1 MENDPNE
8 QPVKIPDFSKASIT
22 TEAED
27 YVKKVQS
34 GEIKPSAEDLK
45 GFLPQTGVGRR
56 LGSASRA
63 SDVAG
68 NALDKGR
75 KELDARMD
83 GKTPFPADIKRVEIA
98 ALEAGEQQQRTDVQL
113 ATDTLL
119 RTISNDS
126 MFFRGMTIHKKITSG
141 QEAFE
146 IGQDGKLTDKG
157 RMDAA
162 DYEYFYNHP
171 SRNITFIHG
180 AEEMLGTLGAEVGD
194 TLDHLL
200 RGDGTS
206 VLNPYYKGKP
216 NWESLQKEGNAFIMQ
231 GVQLKMSVS
240 ELKSGQVNRER
251 SLHLAER
258 QGRDPKDVHSE
269 RMQFLEI
276 YKRYMNPPE
285 YKDKDGKVVK
295 PQPLFLTPDNWESAE
310 NKGFAMVESGARVL
324 KGFYNLA
331 FDASKDPLSWHGQAV
346 DNVQIQA
353 LADYYERIKDDP
365 KKQEQAKEALR
376 LMSDP
381 ATIRAQRLNQA
392 ALDIADQA
400 KWASGDNMILSRRS
414 RPSGD
419 WSADKSFISDPNVW
433 SPGQVWTDPLIAVG
447 LSVGAFRAI
456 RGAAAAEASM
466 AARYAA
472 IGKLASLEAFT
483 LDLAT
488 IAKQM
493 SGMEG
498 LLQNIGREAATAA
511 GVDLATLTADQL
523 TEMGL
528 KGILQNPMGISP
540 NLISVELIDQLTNAI
555 PKPAAVAMTEEAWQ
569 LLPGLEKIK
578 NLEAPAAFAGIPEG
592 TEVWNKLTPVQRAQ
606 VIIGERTSEI
616 YKLARKR
623 QAEAIAAA
631 SAEQAAGVAA
641 ASANS
646 NSSVARRSAGAATS
660 AFGEYVMGGREVN
673 NFFKHLQV
681 AGLFNGAADLIEGS
695 IQGGFNYF
703 APGTGDK
710 WAGFLRDAASAR
722 FVGRTMI
729 GVGAIT
735 GINLIDFG
743 PANDSPLIKY
753 PRYIANGLGFIVGA
767 RALGVS
773 SQNIG
778 RFMQAWGDEI
788 ARGDP
793 TLWRGYANKIAKNP
807 AAYGF
812 DPADPFGPQAVA
824 SLMAKSGGERMLRF
838 GKRALYDFG
847 LKGGGIAELMVYG
860 KDRDSAGQG
869 FAIGT
874 AFSAVGYYMGMGI
887 NSGLGRSRV
896 NAMRADAMF
905 RIQNTAEGDPTNLLN
920 YVKAHQEAVKG
931 GFEEDFLGFV
941 LGVDNSTKG
950 RVRFIDGKTANL
962 LRFAYDY
969 GLKDQAEGIR
979 RQVALGF
986 RTPED
991 IIGARLKQ
999 EEVAKIA
1006 TDLRNKLAEES
1017 RTLDLEFEQQRDVAR
1032 QLKERLA
1039 DPRLTKEEKIDIGT
1053 QRLFVQGRIG
1063 EIQTRKASIKESLK
1077 QNDNFTFIR
1086 DQGVNLDT
1094 LNARVRAGVNEVTGN
1109 PLITFKGLTIE
1120 TTKDGPLV
1128 YMNIDRMTNKALWHE
1143 AAEAVLLAGGVESVV
1158 GDATRVLFGN
1168 VAKNPGQLKT
1178 NKEKMD
1184 AAIKEN
1190 KSVDTFE
1197 FFTQELGAEASMGA
1211 VLAPE
1216 QIARMIRAHR
1226 ESANLDAAWEANA
1239 FAAVREYMTTGN
1251 TVGISNLTREIMA
1264 NYVGLHLEST
1274 RTAAGIPNK
1283 LALHDNGSWGMTLYG
1298 FSERVL
1304 NVMKRDTALNLEG
1317 RAQIAGVTDNFLGGA
1332 MAPQNIRSFFIDPAT
1347 GKRIT
1352 ITALERLSREA
1363 IKRSNKYGIDEG
1375 GRALVD
1381 LRKMQ
1386 PTERRAWVTANNVQ
1400 HWVNEQGELRDPKEI
1415 VQIEAQMLNP
1425 SIIAL
1430 EEVRQQAPG
1439 IVRGV
1444 KKVTKTK
1451 DGETHTVSGNISAP
1465 EIHAMLQNPDL
1476 PENVKQ
1482 TLIAYSK
1489 AVFKSDGSIG
1499 LMQGMYSGES
1509 KEVVY
1514 TPMSTPKLREW
1525 GSPLLSPEHRSLL
1538 PLSLTISWDTDAS
1551 GAVKAARVSV
1561 NGLDWG
1567 KGIEPRVRIAAGS
1580 DLAKAHGITMSDL
1593 YGYMREYITNLNKGT
1608 GNKDANANAIPSAK
1622 LFDPTGNNPERGR
1635 NIRDLMHFIFDFQ
1648 KKKGDAYVNQP
1659 ADWGELGLR
1668 GPTHPYTTFRAERWV
1683 GPEADAD
1690 GRFIRVNEQAY
1701 ELSQGNFMGALGD
1714 NEPPKKLNRADVGEQ
1729 TPEKEAEALRAAL
1742 GPDMNIPNPTETGK
1756 VIDPTLPIQAPEIMG
1771 VISDIYS
1778 LKGDVIPQAVLN
1790 FIKDKEADIVRRAPQ
1805 TVYDYTRLLED
1816 LVREDLNRSGK
1827 GYKAQR
1833 ERAKYVERMI
1843 GDLGSR
1849 TFELAQKRTGEKDA
1863 TKNAQAQA
1871 TAEARRAELAAETA
1885 AAETVSFDPKAPKQ
1899 TDVNVATPMTEAV
1912 KKDLANFNEQ
1922 IGLWREHVD
1931 FGLKDEAEGA
1941 EMSIAA
1947 AELPFYKKELRKYL
1961 DKAFAIKPD
1970 FDPGFDVYKY
1980 FPDYQKPD
1988 VRADVQATID
1998 AEAAA
2003 VRQAQAANR
2012 PTATGDVATVK
2023 SFKDKTTDVLTK
2035 LAIMREP
2042 GSREIPYVIKKIT
2055 GKNGI
2060 AGSIA
2065 DILLSLE
2072 KNSPETDYINISGV
2086 TGNFSNGLATM
2097 IDAALKAEQGFTKA
2111 GNKEKAQYQASLRT
2125 QLEVLKNTVDGI
2137 NEYATGIADTAP
2149 SRQAAAGAAKP
2160 KVSLADRQ
2168 VYENGAV
2175 ITRKDAPWVEGIP
2188 TKIEE
2193 PLGAALL
2200 KLADEVINVEGA
2212 GLDAR
2217 QTDYFYKKF
2226 KAAKDAGVTAE
2237 QFWTMYEFDD
2247 PVSRNVIKYINDVA
2261 VKKDGVALFPYVGKN
2276 ERPNL
2281 LAPEDVALK
2290 AIADREKKGGKP
2302 KKPAAQAEPAPTAP
2316 AAPIEQ
2322 FGDVFFARTD
2332 KDAPKNIF
2340 YMKNKEAL
2348 VVRNADG
2355 SFDLYKGMQRE
2366 QQSKLWSYKTEAE
2379 LMADYKARLSKGL
2392 EAEVNT
2398 PKPPVT
2404 EPAPATNVE
2413 LQKLLINFAKDFKV
2427 AHRWEDS
2434 DYMDNFKARVKEL
2447 YDAGG
2452 TKDDVIKKLGLPP
2465 LGDVAGHIGYVFTA
2479 LEKEKNAKPKPKRT
2493 TAAEPAPTAQPKF
2506 DDKTVRKELKALLD
2520 EFDSIDEVEGDTTD
2534 VETRMSTYIQGLI
2547 NQGVSKDVLRKLFDK
2562 IDPNSTALHLA
2573 MSGDQ
2578 TIPTAKP
2585 KPKSAPAPELSP
2597 QLAPTTEP
2605 TTTGKPTWD
2614 AKKANG
2620 IASKVSD
2627 LVDKWEDAYGDDG
2640 DTASIEGRLYDNLQ
2654 KLIDMGMKRSEIE
2667 ALLGDAETS
2676 EGSIGSFLDDNAPDE
2691 TPAAASGGAK
2701 PPKTPKPTAQGADA
2715 GDDAPTPK
2723 PKVPRQPDFKVPDGP
2738 ELEDAGYEF
2747 EWYDPKD
2754 PKKDPNN
2761 LRKVY
2766 GMKARAE
2773 IDKRLAVVLDGAE
2786 KAVKEASDMVR
2797 KGGKGADYDAL
2808 LKAYNNL
2815 ELALAALDENAGAS
2829 IESFGIDFFDM
2840 SPKVRERFGEI
2851 FNMDTR
2857 EWWSKPQETR
2867 ERNIRKQATEFR
2879 DRMNKISTE
2888 RVMNEML
2895 LMIGSEVIEKTG
2907 DPKKGNYQ
2915 TKQMV
2920 LSKKGPWV
2928 MADDRTL
2935 LPLTNR
2941 LDDFL
2946 VTERLVDP
2954 DTKTGAVG
2962 TGGLIFIDTKAKTTF
2977 GEPAHINIM
2986 NRIMGTEFYGYRSNG
3001 FLDFQVLNANGDMK
3015 AFRISTQ
3022 GTRGMT
3028 PAQLKKAYAEAIK
3041 RQQAN
3046 KEGNKLPALQFDQT
3060 GTSFQANKEGLLL
3073 MNAEIAEFLRAGQLK
3088 KDAATQTQAQR
3099 QQVELRKQ
3107 SREAEARAKETARQQ
3122 AEAKKQEE
3130 ATLRLGLF
3138 GRQPLDPN
3146 NPMTAMSI
3154 VTGEKKV
3161 VSRRADN
3168 LVEVREQKASDGSR
3182 TLKVFYTGIEF
3193 GGPREVLQTVS
3204 SKAAMELAQAFDPF
3218 TGYREAILNMIEGFE
3233 IKPDGP
3239 YPDKDGKPT
3248 NDPRL
3253 AASLVDILKQRDEGF
3268 ADLITRIRAS
3278 GTFGVLDVGKGE
3290 FLVVPKKSIRDK
3302 NGNLD
3307 MSQQVKLTRRLILK
3321 AQELATTAE
3330 TQAQQRRQA
3339 NATPPPPRVDPTT
3352 GRPPQPGAKPQ
3363 PAAAPAPGLDVAAY
3377 MNERMQSIVQTARN
3391 TQGIARAEAAST
3403 VVRILS
3409 NKDNF
3414 KLTYMKDGK
3423 IKVYAPNN
3431 NLLAIT
3437 DDEEEAFSW
3446 LTK

>member
-1 MENDPNE
+1 
-8 QPVKIPDFSKASIT
+8 
-22 TEAED
+22 
-27 YVKKVQS
+27 
-34 GEIKPSAEDLK
+34 
-45 GFLPQTGVGRR
+45 
-56 LGSASRA
+56 
-63 SDVAG
+63 
-68 NALDKGR
+68 
-75 KELDARMD
+75 
-83 GKTPFPADIKRVEIA
+83 
-98 ALEAGEQQQRTDVQL
+98 
-113 ATDTLL
+113 
-119 RTISNDS
+119 
-126 MFFRGMTIHKKITSG
+126 
-141 QEAFE
+141 
-146 IGQDGKLTDKG
+146 
-157 RMDAA
+157 
-162 DYEYFYNHP
+162 
-171 SRNITFIHG
+171 
-180 AEEMLGTLGAEVGD
+180 
-194 TLDHLL
+194 
-200 RGDGTS
+200 
-206 VLNPYYKGKP
+206 
-216 NWESLQKEGNAFIMQ
+216 
-231 GVQLKMSVS
+231 
-240 ELKSGQVNRER
+240 
-251 SLHLAER
+251 
-258 QGRDPKDVHSE
+258 
-269 RMQFLEI
+269 
-276 YKRYMNPPE
+276 
-285 YKDKDGKVVK
+285 
-295 PQPLFLTPDNWESAE
+295 
-310 NKGFAMVESGARVL
+310 
-324 KGFYNLA
+324 
-331 FDASKDPLSWHGQAV
+331 
-346 DNVQIQA
+346 
-353 LADYYERIKDDP
+353 
-365 KKQEQAKEALR
+365 
-376 LMSDP
+376 
-381 ATIRAQRLNQA
+381 
-392 ALDIADQA
+392 
-400 KWASGDNMILSRRS
+400 
-414 RPSGD
+414 
-419 WSADKSFISDPNVW
+419 
-433 SPGQVWTDPLIAVG
+433 
-447 LSVGAFRAI
+447 
-456 RGAAAAEASM
+456 
-466 AARYAA
+466 
-472 IGKLASLEAFT
+472 
-483 LDLAT
+483 
-488 IAKQM
+488 
-493 SGMEG
+493 
-498 LLQNIGREAATAA
+498 
-511 GVDLATLTADQL
+511 
-523 TEMGL
+523 
-528 KGILQNPMGISP
+528 
-540 NLISVELIDQLTNAI
+540 
-555 PKPAAVAMTEEAWQ
+555 
-569 LLPGLEKIK
+569 
-578 NLEAPAAFAGIPEG
+578 
-592 TEVWNKLTPVQRAQ
+592 
-606 VIIGERTSEI
+606 
-616 YKLARKR
+616 
-623 QAEAIAAA
+623 
-631 SAEQAAGVAA
+631 
-641 ASANS
+641 
-646 NSSVARRSAGAATS
+646 
-660 AFGEYVMGGREVN
+660 
-673 NFFKHLQV
+673 
-681 AGLFNGAADLIEGS
+681 
-695 IQGGFNYF
+695 
-703 APGTGDK
+703 
-710 WAGFLRDAASAR
+710 
-722 FVGRTMI
+722 
-729 GVGAIT
+729 
-735 GINLIDFG
+735 
-743 PANDSPLIKY
+743 
-753 PRYIANGLGFIVGA
+753 
-767 RALGVS
+767 
-773 SQNIG
+773 
-778 RFMQAWGDEI
+778 
-788 ARGDP
+788 
-793 TLWRGYANKIAKNP
+793 
-807 AAYGF
+807 
-812 DPADPFGPQAVA
+812 
-824 SLMAKSGGERMLRF
+824 
-838 GKRALYDFG
+838 
-847 LKGGGIAELMVYG
+847 
-860 KDRDSAGQG
+860 
-869 FAIGT
+869 
-874 AFSAVGYYMGMGI
+874 
-887 NSGLGRSRV
+887 
-896 NAMRADAMF
+896 
-905 RIQNTAEGDPTNLLN
+905 
-920 YVKAHQEAVKG
+920 
-931 GFEEDFLGFV
+931 
-941 LGVDNSTKG
+941 
-950 RVRFIDGKTANL
+950 
-962 LRFAYDY
+962 
-969 GLKDQAEGIR
+969 
-979 RQVALGF
+979 
-986 RTPED
+986 
-991 IIGARLKQ
+991 
-999 EEVAKIA
+999 
-1006 TDLRNKLAEES
+1006 
-1017 RTLDLEFEQQRDVAR
+1017 
-1032 QLKERLA
+1032 
-1039 DPRLTKEEKIDIGT
+1039 
-1053 QRLFVQGRIG
+1053 
-1063 EIQTRKASIKESLK
+1063 
-1077 QNDNFTFIR
+1077 
-1086 DQGVNLDT
+1086 
-1094 LNARVRAGVNEVTGN
+1094 
-1109 PLITFKGLTIE
+1109 
-1120 TTKDGPLV
+1120 
-1128 YMNIDRMTNKALWHE
+1128 
-1143 AAEAVLLAGGVESVV
+1143 
-1158 GDATRVLFGN
+1158 
-1168 VAKNPGQLKT
+1168 
-1178 NKEKMD
+1178 
-1184 AAIKEN
+1184 
-1190 KSVDTFE
+1190 
-1197 FFTQELGAEASMGA
+1197 
-1211 VLAPE
+1211 
-1216 QIARMIRAHR
+1216 
-1226 ESANLDAAWEANA
+1226 
-1239 FAAVREYMTTGN
+1239 
-1251 TVGISNLTREIMA
+1251 
-1264 NYVGLHLEST
+1264 
-1274 RTAAGIPNK
+1274 
-1283 LALHDNGSWGMTLYG
+1283 
-1298 FSERVL
+1298 
-1304 NVMKRDTALNLEG
+1304 
-1317 RAQIAGVTDNFLGGA
+1317 
-1332 MAPQNIRSFFIDPAT
+1332 
-1347 GKRIT
+1347 
-1352 ITALERLSREA
+1352 
-1363 IKRSNKYGIDEG
+1363 
-1375 GRALVD
+1375 
-1381 LRKMQ
+1381 
-1386 PTERRAWVTANNVQ
+1386 
-1400 HWVNEQGELRDPKEI
+1400 
-1415 VQIEAQMLNP
+1415 
-1425 SIIAL
+1425 
-1430 EEVRQQAPG
+1430 
-1439 IVRGV
+1439 
-1444 KKVTKTK
+1444 
-1451 DGETHTVSGNISAP
+1451 
-1465 EIHAMLQNPDL
+1465 
-1476 PENVKQ
+1476 
-1482 TLIAYSK
+1482 
-1489 AVFKSDGSIG
+1489 
-1499 LMQGMYSGES
+1499 
-1509 KEVVY
+1509 
-1514 TPMSTPKLREW
+1514 MSTPKLREW
-1525 GSPLLSPEHRSLL
+1525 GNPLLSPEHRSLL
-1538 PLSLTISWDTDAS
+1538 PLSLTIAWDTDAS

-1580 DLAKAHGITMSDL
+1580 DLAKAHGLTMSDL

-1608 GNKDANANAIPSAK
+1608 GNKDANSNAIPSAK
-1622 LFDPTGNNPERGR
+1622 LFDPTGSNPEKGK

-1701 ELSQGNFMGALGD
+1701 QLSQGNFMGALGD

-1729 TPEKEAEALRAAL
+1729 TPEKEAAALRAAL
-1742 GPDMNIPNPTETGK
+1742 GPDLNIPPPTETGK

-1771 VISDIYS
+1771 VVSDIYS
-1778 LKGDVIPQAVLN
+1778 LKGEVIPQAVLN
-1790 FIKDKEADIVRRAPQ
+1790 FIKDKESDIIRRAPQ

-1816 LVREDLNRSGK
+1816 LVRDDLNLSGNA
-1827 GYKAQR
+1827 YKARR

-1843 GDLGSR
+1843 SDLGSR
-1849 TFELAQKRTGEKDA
+1849 TYDLVQKRTGERDAAQSAKDKAA
-1863 TKNAQAQA
+1863 T
-1871 TAEARRAELAAETA
+1871 EARRAELAAETA

-1899 TDVNVATPMTEAV
+1899 TDVNVSTPVTEAV
-1912 KKDLANFNEQ
+1912 RKDLANFNEQ
-1922 IGLWREHVD
+1922 IGMWREHVD

-1988 VRADVQATID
+1988 LRADVQARVD
-1998 AEAAA
+1998 AETAA
-2003 VRQAQAANR
+2003 VREAQAANR

-2086 TGNFSNGLATM
+2086 TGNFSKGLATM

-2168 VYENGAV
+2168 VYENGAA

-2200 KLADEVINVEGA
+2200 KLADEVINIEGA

-2237 QFWTMYEFDD
+2237 QFWTMYELDD
-2247 PVSRNVIKYINDVA
+2247 PVSRKVIKYINDVA

-2302 KKPAAQAEPAPTAP
+2302 KKPAAQAETAAEPAP
-2316 AAPIEQ
+2316 AAAEPAPAAAAAETTTTWNK
-2322 FGDVFFARTD
+2322 RTD
-2332 KDAPKNIF
+2332 GKGRDMGVSTADKDGLISFRTKG
-2340 YMKNKEAL
+2340 EG
-2348 VVRNADG
+2348 VVHVVSRAIYNADG
-2355 SFDLYKGMQRE
+2355 SIYTYLEIGTA
-2366 QQSKLWSYKTEAE
+2366 KTLE
-2379 LMADYKARLSKGL
+2379 KAQAIYAKSLKDGPLPINGS
-2392 EAEVNT
+2392 AY
-2398 PKPPVT
+2398 
-2404 EPAPATNVE
+2404 EPAP
-2413 LQKLLINFAKDFKV
+2413 
-2427 AHRWEDS
+2427 
-2434 DYMDNFKARVKEL
+2434 
-2447 YDAGG
+2447 
-2452 TKDDVIKKLGLPP
+2452 
-2465 LGDVAGHIGYVFTA
+2465 
-2479 LEKEKNAKPKPKRT
+2479 
-2493 TAAEPAPTAQPKF
+2493 AAEPAPTAKPKF

-2534 VETRMSTYIQGLI
+2534 VETKMSTYIQGLI
-2547 NQGVSKDVLRKLFDK
+2547 DQGVSKDVLRKLFDK

-2578 TIPTAKP
+2578 PIPTAKP
-2585 KPKSAPAPELSP
+2585 KPKSAPAPDLSP

-2640 DTASIEGRLYDNLQ
+2640 DTASIEDRLYDNLQ

-2797 KGGKGADYDAL
+2797 KGGTGADYDAL

-2851 FNMDTR
+2851 FDMDTR

-3218 TGYREAILNMIEGFE
+3218 TGYREAILNMIDGFE

-3321 AQELATTAE
+3321 AQEIAATAE

-3391 TQGIARAEAAST
+3391 TQGIARAEAASG
-3403 VVRILS
+3403 VVRILT
-3409 NKDNF
+3409 NRDNF
-3414 KLTYMKDGK
+3414 KLTYMKDGT
-3423 IKVYAPNN
+3423 IRVYGANN
-3431 NLLAIT
+3431 NLLAVT
-3437 DDEEEAFSW
+3437 KDEEVAFSW